1 MKTHGFNLIEFERY
15 AALKQFVIKMRINRA
30 NARQIRIKSF
40 PSRTRQDL
48 ISISISFEIIHALG
62 M

>member
-1 MKTHGFNLIEFERY
+1 MKNTWLYFNLIEFERY

-40 PSRTRQDL
+40 HQELAKS
-48 ISISISFEIIHALG
+48 
-62 M
+62 

>member
-1 MKTHGFNLIEFERY
+1 MKTHGFILILSSLRY

-40 PSRTRQDL
+40 HQELAKT
-48 ISISISFEIIHALG
+48 
-62 M
+62 